1 MVNRLYNKQVSPK
14 GNKKRGKI
22 PPQLKAFV
30 MAKKKKAKMK
40 KDK

>member
-14 GNKKRGKI
+14 GYKKGGKI
-22 PPQLKAFV
+22 PPPLKAFV